1 MSDSQK
7 KQNFLHGATLLAAAT
22 VIVKVIGAVYKIP
35 LQAILGKIGYSYFSS
50 AYDIYTL
57 LLLISTAGLPVAMSR
72 MISQATSL
80 NDHAQSRRVYNT
92 SRTIFLIIGAAST
105 ALMMIFCQVLANS
118 QKQPDA
124 ALAIFCLAPSAFFMS
139 VISTYRGFFQGQG
152 NMLPTSKSQ
161 VLEAVFKLGAG
172 LLGAVLILRLG
183 GSISAAAAGAI
194 MGVTVSC
201 ALSVAYL
208 FWVFHKTAQPEILEQ
223 KQPVFCG
230 MTAKKLLAIAVP
242 ITIGAAGL
250 QLLIVAETSL
260 YMNRLVELLD
270 SGALNGEVVDAL
282 RAEVLAEAQ
291 KAGEVLTTAELHSRI
306 AASMKGIYNFSQT
319 IYNLPN
325 SLITPITISIIPA
338 ITACLTL
345 GDDKGVRATSES
357 ASRITGLLSLPCA
370 VGLMVLSKP
379 IMGLLGGYTGVQLD
393 FAAKLL
399 SLLGISV
406 FMRAVVL
413 FTNSL
418 MQANGHANLPV
429 INMLVTG
436 AVRMALVYVL
446 TGNPNIG
453 LLAVPALTALGN
465 LATAALNLIC
475 MAKVVPQKSAIVRN
489 LLRSLLPALLMGA
502 FAYGSWQLILG
513 VLGQDCSRVIQ
524 VGGPMLV
531 AVIVYVISAAWL
543 KSITREDCLLL
554 PKGEKIAKL
563 LHL

>member
-57 LLLISTAGLPVAMSR
+57 LLLVSTAGLPVAMSR

-80 NDHAQSRRVYNT
+80 NDHARSRRVYNT
-92 SRTIFLIIGAAST
+92 SRTIFLIIGVAST
-105 ALMMIFCQVLANS
+105 ALMMFFCKALANS

-124 ALAIFCLAPSAFFMS
+124 ALAIFCLAPCAFLMS

-161 VLEAVFKLGAG
+161 VLEAVFKLAAG

-201 ALSVAYL
+201 ALSVGYL
-208 FWVFHKTAQPEILEQ
+208 FWVFHKTAQPEILAQ
-223 KQPVFCG
+223 KQPNFCG
-230 MTAKKLLAIAVP
+230 VTAKNLLAIAVP

-260 YMNRLVELLD
+260 YMNRLVDLLD
-270 SGALNGEVVDAL
+270 SGAMTGELVDAL
-282 RAEVLAEAQ
+282 RAEVLVEAE
-291 KAGEVLTTAELHSRI
+291 KAGETLTTAELHSRI

-345 GDDKGVRATSES
+345 GDDRGVKSTSES

-418 MQANGHANLPV
+418 MQANGHANIPV
-429 INMLVTG
+429 INMLATG
-436 AVRMALVYVL
+436 AVRMALVFVL
-446 TGNPNIG
+446 TGNPKIG

-465 LATAALNLIC
+465 FATAVLNLIC
-475 MAKVVPQKSAIVRN
+475 LAKVVPQKCAIARN

-502 FAYGSWQLILG
+502 VTYGCWQLVLRI
-513 VLGQDCSRVIQ
+513 LGQDCSRIIQ
-524 VGGPMLV
+524 VGGPMV
-531 AVIVYVISAAWL
+531 AAVIVYVVSAAWL

-554 PKGEKIAKL
+554 PKGDKIAKL

>member
-1 MSDSQK
+1 MSQSPK
-7 KQNFLHGATLLAAAT
+7 KQNFLHGATLLAVAT

-72 MISQATSL
+72 MISQASSL
-80 NDHAQSRRVYNT
+80 NDHAQTRRVYNT
-92 SRTIFLIIGAAST
+92 SRAIFLIIGTVST
-105 ALMMIFCQVLANS
+105 LLMMLFCKALANS

-124 ALAIFCLAPSAFFMS
+124 ALAIFCLAPCAFLMG

-152 NMLPTSKSQ
+152 NMIPTSKSQ

-172 LLGAVLILRLG
+172 LLGALLVLRLG
-183 GSISAAAAGAI
+183 GSISMAAAGAI
-194 MGVTVSC
+194 MGVTISC
-201 ALSVAYL
+201 VLSVAYL
-208 FWVFHKTAQPEILEQ
+208 FRVFHKSANPEILAQ
-223 KQPVFCG
+223 KQPNFCG
-230 MTAKKLLAIAVP
+230 ATAKKLLAIAIP

-260 YMNRLVELLD
+260 YMNRLVNLLD
-270 SGALNGEVVDAL
+270 SGAMQGPLVDAL
-282 RAEVLAEAQ
+282 QAEVLAEAQ
-291 KAGEVLTTAELHSRI
+291 KAGEVLTTADLHSRI
-306 AASMKGIYNFSQT
+306 AASMKGIYNFGQT

-345 GDDKGVRATSES
+345 GDDQGVKATSES
-357 ASRITGLLSLPCA
+357 AARVTALLSLPCA
-370 VGLMVLSKP
+370 VGLIVLSKP
-379 IMGLLGGYTGVQLD
+379 IMALLGGYDGVLLD
-393 FAAKLL
+393 FAAQLL

-418 MQANGHANLPV
+418 MQANGHANIPV
-429 INMLVTG
+429 INMLSTG
-436 AVRMALVYVL
+436 VVRMILVYVL
-446 TGNPNIG
+446 TGNPKLG

-465 LATAALNLIC
+465 FATAALNLIC
-475 MAKVVPQKSAIVRN
+475 MAKVIPQKSAIASN
-489 LLRSLLPALLMGA
+489 LLRALLPALLMGA
-502 FAYGSWQLILG
+502 ATFGCWQLIIS
-513 VLGQDCSRVIQ
+513 VLGSDCSRIIQ

-531 AVIVYVISAAWL
+531 AVVVYVVSVAWL
-543 KSITREDCLLL
+543 KAITREDCMLL
-554 PKGEKIAKL
+554 PKGRKIADL
-563 LHL
+563 LRL

>member
-1 MSDSQK
+1 MSQQPK

-72 MISQATSL
+72 MISQASSL
-80 NDHAQSRRVYNT
+80 NDHAQVRRVYNT
-92 SRTIFLIIGAAST
+92 SRAIFLIIGAVST
-105 ALMMIFCQVLANS
+105 ALMMFFCKALANS
-118 QKQPDA
+118 QEQPDA
-124 ALAIFCLAPSAFFMS
+124 ALAIFCLAPCAFLMS

-152 NMLPTSKSQ
+152 NMIPTSKSQ

-172 LLGAVLILRLG
+172 LVGAVLILHLG
-183 GSISAAAAGAI
+183 GSISMAAAGAI
-194 MGVTVSC
+194 LGVTVSC

-223 KQPVFCG
+223 KQPNFCG
-230 MTAKKLLAIAVP
+230 STAKKLLAIAIP

-260 YMNRLVELLD
+260 YMNRLVDLLE
-270 SGALNGEVVDAL
+270 SGAMQGELVEAL

-291 KAGEVLTTAELHSRI
+291 KAGQLLTSAELNSRI
-306 AASMKGIYNFSQT
+306 AASMKGIYNFGQT

-345 GDDKGVRATSES
+345 GDDRGVKTTSES
-357 ASRITGLLSLPCA
+357 ASRITALLSLPCA
-370 VGLMVLSKP
+370 IGLMVLSKP

-418 MQANGHANLPV
+418 MQANGHANIPV
-429 INMLVTG
+429 INMLSTG
-436 AVRMALVYVL
+436 AVRMVLVFVL
-446 TGNPNIG
+446 VGNPNIG

-465 LATAALNLIC
+465 LATAVLNLIC
-475 MAKVVPQKSAIVRN
+475 MAKVVPQKSAIARN
-489 LLRSLLPALLMGA
+489 LLRPLLPALLMGA
-502 FAYGSWQLILG
+502 CALAAWQLVLR
-513 VLGQDCSRVIQ
+513 VLGADCSYIIQ
-524 VGGPMLV
+524 VGGPMVV
-531 AVIVYVISAAWL
+531 AVIVYVVSAAWL

-554 PKGEKIAKL
+554 PKGERIAKL

>member
-1 MSDSQK
+1 MSQTPK

-22 VIVKVIGAVYKIP
+22 IIVKVIGAVYKIP

-72 MISQATSL
+72 MISQASSL
-80 NDHAQSRRVYNT
+80 NDHARTRRVYNT
-92 SRTIFLIIGAAST
+92 SRAIFLILGAAST
-105 ALMMIFCQVLANS
+105 LLMMVFCKALANS

-124 ALAIFCLAPSAFFMS
+124 ALAIFCLAPCAFLMGL
-139 VISTYRGFFQGQG
+139 ISTYRGFFQGQG
-152 NMLPTSKSQ
+152 NMIPTSKSQ

-172 LLGAVLILRLG
+172 LLGATLILHLG
-183 GSISAAAAGAI
+183 GSIPVAAAGAI
-194 MGVTVSC
+194 LGVTVSC
-201 ALSVAYL
+201 VISVAYL
-208 FWVFHKTAQPEILEQ
+208 LRVFHKTANPEILAQ
-223 KQPVFCG
+223 KQPNFCG
-230 MTAKKLLAIAVP
+230 DTAKKLLAIAIP

-260 YMNRLVELLD
+260 YMNRLVQLLE
-270 SGALNGEVVDAL
+270 SGAMQGALVDAL
-282 RAEVLAEAQ
+282 KAEVLAEAQ
-291 KAGEVLTTAELHSRI
+291 KAGEVLTAADLHSRI
-306 AASMKGIYNFSQT
+306 AASMKGIYNFGQT

-345 GDDKGVRATSES
+345 GDNKGVQATSES
-357 ASRITGLLSLPCA
+357 AARVTALLSLPCA
-370 VGLMVLSKP
+370 VGLIVLSKP
-379 IMGLLGGYTGVQLD
+379 IMGLLGGYTGVLLD
-393 FAAKLL
+393 FAAQLL

-429 INMLVTG
+429 INMLSTG
-436 AVRMALVYVL
+436 VVRMILVYVL
-446 TGNPNIG
+446 TGNPKLG

-465 LATAALNLIC
+465 FATAVLNLIC
-475 MAKVVPQKSAIVRN
+475 MAKVVPQKSAITRN
-489 LLRSLLPALLMGA
+489 LLRALLPALLMGA
-502 FAYGSWQLILG
+502 ATYGAWQLILA
-513 VLGQDCSRVIQ
+513 VLGPDCSRIIQ
-524 VGGPMLV
+524 VGGPMVV
-531 AVIVYVISAAWL
+531 AAAVYVVSIAWL
-543 KSITREDCLLL
+543 KAITREDCLLL
-554 PKGEKIAKL
+554 PKGAKIAKL

>member
-105 ALMMIFCQVLANS
+105 ALMMIFCQALANS

-270 SGALNGEVVDAL
+270 SGALNGELVDAL

-345 GDDKGVRATSES
+345 GDDKGVKATSES

>member
-1 MSDSQK
+1 MSQPK
-7 KQNFLHGATLLAAAT
+7 KQNFLQGATLLAIAT

-57 LLLISTAGLPVAMSR
+57 LLLVSTAGLPVAMSR

-80 NDHAQSRRVYNT
+80 NDHAQTRRVYNT
-92 SRTIFLIIGAAST
+92 SRAIFLIIGAIST
-105 ALMMIFCQVLANS
+105 ALMMFFCQALANS
-118 QKQPDA
+118 QEQPEA
-124 ALAIFCLAPSAFFMS
+124 ALAIFCLAPSAFLMS

-172 LLGAVLILRLG
+172 LAGAVLILHFG

-194 MGVTVSC
+194 LGVTISC
-201 ALSVAYL
+201 AVSVAYL
-208 FWVFHKTAQPEILEQ
+208 FWVFHKNAQPEILEQ
-223 KQPVFCG
+223 KQPGFCG
-230 MTAKKLLAIAVP
+230 VTAKQLLSIAVP

-250 QLLIVAETSL
+250 QLLIVLETSL
-260 YMNRLVELLD
+260 YMNQLVDLLD
-270 SGALNGEVVDAL
+270 KNLLQGELVDAL
-282 RAEVLAEAQ
+282 RAEVLEKAQ
-291 KAGEVLTTAELHSRI
+291 KAGETLTTGELHSRI
-306 AASMKGIYNFSQT
+306 AASMKGIYNFGQT

-325 SLITPITISIIPA
+325 SLITPITISVIPA
-338 ITACLTL
+338 ITAFLTL
-345 GDDKGVRATSES
+345 KDDGGVKATSES
-357 ASRITGLLSLPCA
+357 AARVTGLLSLPCA

-393 FAAKLL
+393 FAATLL
-399 SLLGISV
+399 CLLGISV

-429 INMLVTG
+429 INMLATG
-436 AVRMALVYVL
+436 VVRMVLVYVL

-453 LLAVPALTALGN
+453 LIAVPVLTALGN
-465 LATAALNLIC
+465 FATAVLNLIC
-475 MAKVVPQKSAIVRN
+475 MAKVIPQKSAIARN
-489 LLRSLLPALLMGA
+489 LLRPLLPALLMGA
-502 FAYGSWQLILG
+502 SAFGCWQLIVR
-513 VLGQDCSRVIQ
+513 VLGADCSNIIQ
-524 VGGPMLV
+524 VGGPMAV
-531 AVIVYVISAAWL
+531 AVLVYVVSAAWL
-543 KSITREDCLLL
+543 KSITKEDCLLL

-563 LHL
+563 LRL

>member
-1 MSDSQK
+1 MANAPK
-7 KQNFLHGATLLAAAT
+7 KQSFLHGATLLAAAT

-80 NDHAQSRRVYNT
+80 GDPAQTRRVYNT
-92 SRTIFLIIGAAST
+92 SRAIFLIIGGVST
-105 ALMMIFCQVLANS
+105 ALMMFFCQALANS
-118 QKQPDA
+118 QEQPDA

-152 NMLPTSKSQ
+152 DMLPTSKSQ

-172 LLGAVLILRLG
+172 LAGAVVILQLG
-183 GSISAAAAGAI
+183 GTIPMAAAGAI
-194 MGVTVSC
+194 LGVTISC
-201 ALSVAYL
+201 AVSVGYL
-208 FWVFHKTAQPEILEQ
+208 FWVFHKTAQPEVLEQ
-223 KQPVFCG
+223 KQPGFCG
-230 MTAKKLLAIAVP
+230 STAKQLLSIAVP

-250 QLLIVAETSL
+250 QLLIVTETGL
-260 YMNRLVELLD
+260 YMNQLVKLLEEGSLQGQLVE
-270 SGALNGEVVDAL
+270 AL
-282 RAEVLAEAQ
+282 RAEVLARAQEAGQ
-291 KAGEVLTTAELHSRI
+291 VLTASQLNSQI
-306 AASMKGIYNFSQT
+306 AASMKGIYNFGQT

-345 GDDKGVRATSES
+345 KDDQGAKATSES
-357 ASRITGLLSLPCA
+357 AARVTGLLSLPCA

-379 IMGLLGGYTGVQLD
+379 IMGLLGGYSGVQLD
-393 FAAKLL
+393 FAATLL
-399 SLLGISV
+399 CLLGISV

-418 MQANGHANLPV
+418 MQANGHANIPV
-429 INMLVTG
+429 INMLLTG
-436 AVRMALVYVL
+436 VVRMALVYVL
-446 TGNPNIG
+446 TGNPGIG
-453 LLAVPALTALGN
+453 LIAVPILTAAGN
-465 LATAALNLIC
+465 FATAVLNLVC
-475 MAKVVPQKSAIVRN
+475 MAKVVPQKSAIARN
-489 LLRSLLPALLMGA
+489 LLRPLLPALLMGA
-502 FAYGSWQLILG
+502 AAFGCWQLILRL
-513 VLGQDCSRVIQ
+513 LGPDCSYVIQ
-524 VGGPMLV
+524 VGGPMAV
-531 AVIVYVISAAWL
+531 AVIVYLISAAWL
-543 KSITREDCLLL
+543 KSITKEDCLLL

>member
-1 MSDSQK
+1 MATQPK
-7 KQNFLHGATLLAAAT
+7 KQNFLHGATLLALAT

-72 MISQATSL
+72 MISEASSL
-80 NDHAQSRRVYNT
+80 ADHARTRRVYNT
-92 SRTIFLIIGAAST
+92 SRAIFFIIGAVST
-105 ALMMIFCQVLANS
+105 ALMMLFCKALAAS

-124 ALAIFCLAPSAFFMS
+124 ALAIFCLAPCAFLMS

-152 NMLPTSKSQ
+152 NMIPTSKSQ

-172 LLGAVLILRLG
+172 LVGAVLILQLG
-183 GSISAAAAGAI
+183 GSISLAAAGAI
-194 MGVTVSC
+194 LGVTVSC
-201 ALSVAYL
+201 AVSVAYL
-208 FWVFHKTAQPEILEQ
+208 FWVFHKSAGPEILGE
-223 KQPVFCG
+223 KAPLFCG
-230 MTAKKLLAIAVP
+230 DTAKKLLAIAVP

-270 SGALNGEVVDAL
+270 SGKLQGELVEAL
-282 RAEVLAEAQ
+282 RAEVLAEAG
-291 KAGEVLTTAELHSRI
+291 KAGEVLTAAQINSRI
-306 AASMKGIYNFSQT
+306 AASMKGIYNFGQT

-345 GDDKGVRATSES
+345 GDDKGVKENSES
-357 ASRITGLLSLPCA
+357 AARITGLLSLPCA

-399 SLLGISV
+399 TLLGISV
-406 FMRAVVL
+406 FMRALVL

-418 MQANGHANLPV
+418 MQANGHANIPV
-429 INMLVTG
+429 INMLTVG
-436 AVRMALVYVL
+436 AVRMGLVFLL
-446 TGNPNIG
+446 TGNPKLG

-465 LATAALNLIC
+465 AVTAVLNLIC
-475 MAKVVPQKSAIVRN
+475 LAKVVPHKSAIARN
-489 LLRSLLPALLMGA
+489 VLRPLIPALLMGA
-502 FAYGSWQLILG
+502 SAFGTWQLIIRILG
-513 VLGQDCSRVIQ
+513 ESCSRIIQ
-524 VGGPMLV
+524 VGGPMGV
-531 AVIVYVISAAWL
+531 AVVVYIVFAAWL

-554 PKGEKIAKL
+554 PKGDKIARL
-563 LHL
+563 LRL

>member
-1 MSDSQK
+1 MTSK

-22 VIVKVIGAVYKIP
+22 VIVKIIGAVYKIP

-72 MISQATSL
+72 MISQASSL
-80 NDHAQSRRVYNT
+80 NDHAQTRRVYNT
-92 SRTIFLIIGAAST
+92 SRTIFLIIGAISA
-105 ALMMIFCQVLANS
+105 AMMMLFCKALANS
-118 QKQPDA
+118 QEQPA
-124 ALAIFCLAPSAFFMS
+124 AAPAIFCLAPCAFLMS

-152 NMLPTSKSQ
+152 NMIPTSKSQ
-161 VLEAVFKLGAG
+161 VLEAVFKLAAG
-172 LLGAVLILRLG
+172 LIGAVLILQLG
-183 GSISAAAAGAI
+183 GSISMAAAGAI
-194 MGVTVSC
+194 LGVTLSC
-201 ALSVAYL
+201 AISIAYL
-208 FWVFHKTAQPEILEQ
+208 CWVFHKTTQPEILEQ
-223 KQPVFCG
+223 KQPGFCG
-230 MTAKKLLAIAVP
+230 PTAKKLLAIAIP
-242 ITIGAAGL
+242 ITIGSAGL
-250 QLLIVAETSL
+250 QLLIVTETSL
-260 YMNRLVELLD
+260 YMNQLVDLLD
-270 SGALNGEVVDAL
+270 RGRLQGELVDSI
-282 RAEVLAEAQ
+282 RTEVLARAQ
-291 KAGEVLTTAELHSRI
+291 DAGQVLTTAEVHSQI
-306 AASMKGIYNFSQT
+306 AASMKGIYNFGQT

-345 GDDKGVRATSES
+345 EDHKGAKTTSES
-357 ASRITGLLSLPCA
+357 AARITGLLSLPCA

-393 FAAKLL
+393 FAAQLL

-413 FTNSL
+413 FTNAL

-429 INMLVTG
+429 VNMLVIG

-446 TGNPNIG
+446 TGNPTIG
-453 LLAVPALTALGN
+453 LFAVPALTALGN
-465 LATAALNLIC
+465 FATAVLNLLC
-475 MAKVVPQKSAIVRN
+475 MTKVVPQKCAIARN

-502 FAYGSWQLILG
+502 AAFACWQLILQ
-513 VLGQDCSRVIQ
+513 VLGNCSYIIQ
-524 VGGPMLV
+524 VGAPMLV
-531 AVIVYVISAAWL
+531 AVIVYAVSAAWL

-554 PKGEKIAKL
+554 PKGEKIANL

>member
-57 LLLISTAGLPVAMSR
+57 LLLVSTAGLPVAMSR

-80 NDHAQSRRVYNT
+80 NDHARSRRVYNT
-92 SRTIFLIIGAAST
+92 SRTIFLIIGVAST
-105 ALMMIFCQVLANS
+105 ALMMFFCKALANS

-124 ALAIFCLAPSAFFMS
+124 ALAIFCLAPCAFLMS

-161 VLEAVFKLGAG
+161 VLEAVFKLAAG

-201 ALSVAYL
+201 ALSVGYL
-208 FWVFHKTAQPEILEQ
+208 FWVFHKTAQPEILAQ
-223 KQPVFCG
+223 KQPNFCG
-230 MTAKKLLAIAVP
+230 VTAKNLLAIAVP

-260 YMNRLVELLD
+260 YMNRLVDLLD
-270 SGALNGEVVDAL
+270 SGAMTGELVDAL
-282 RAEVLAEAQ
+282 RAEVLVEAE
-291 KAGEVLTTAELHSRI
+291 KAGETLTTAELHSRI

-345 GDDKGVRATSES
+345 GDDRGVKSTSES

-418 MQANGHANLPV
+418 MQANGHANIPV
-429 INMLVTG
+429 INMLATG
-436 AVRMALVYVL
+436 AVRMALVFVL
-446 TGNPNIG
+446 TGNPKIG

-465 LATAALNLIC
+465 FATAVLNLIC
-475 MAKVVPQKSAIVRN
+475 LAKVVPQKCAIARN

-502 FAYGSWQLILG
+502 VTYGCWQLVLRI
-513 VLGQDCSRVIQ
+513 LGQDCSRIIQ
-524 VGGPMLV
+524 VAIPML
-531 AVIVYVISAAWL
+531 AAAIVYVVSAAWL

-554 PKGEKIAKL
+554 PKGDKIAKL